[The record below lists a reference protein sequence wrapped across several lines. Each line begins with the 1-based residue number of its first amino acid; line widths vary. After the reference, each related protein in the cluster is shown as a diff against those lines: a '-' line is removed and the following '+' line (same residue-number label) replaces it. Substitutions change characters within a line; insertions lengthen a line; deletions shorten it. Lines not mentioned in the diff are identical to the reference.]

1 MASQSTGVAERTA
14 GTEREA
20 STEPTVVA
28 ESTAGEP
35 VTQPQSTSPDQPLAG
50 QVALV
55 TGASRGIGRGVA
67 LELAR
72 LGADVAITS
81 RDRAS
86 LDPIAYDL
94 DRAGRRSMAV
104 VIDVR
109 DVSGIDAAIEA
120 VETSL
125 GPIEILINNAGVQ
138 RLRSALEVT
147 PDDWD
152 FVLETNLRG
161 AFFVAQ
167 AVARR
172 MVRRGHGRIVNV
184 ASMAAF
190 RAVADRAPYSAS
202 KAGLVM
208 LTRALAVEWGPLGLR
223 VNGVAPTF
231 VETELGAQTL
241 DQPGIRASVTESIPA
256 GRLPTVDDVAAA
268 ISWLVSPG
276 AEIIN
281 GVTIPID
288 GGLGPG

>member
-1 MASQSTGVAERTA
+1 MTNETTA
-14 GTEREA
+14 GTESTGGA
-20 STEPTVVA
+20 GGGPAPNHSTVTEPA
-28 ESTAGEP
+28 N
-35 VTQPQSTSPDQPLAG
+35 QSRPTSADQPLAG
-50 QVALV
+50 QIALV
-55 TGASRGIGRGVA
+55 TGAGRGIGRGVA
-67 LELAR
+67 IELAR

-94 DRAGRRSMAV
+94 NLAGRRSMAV

-109 DVSGIDAAIEA
+109 NVAGIDAAVEA
-120 VETSL
+120 VETGL
-125 GPIEILINNAGVQ
+125 GPIEILVNNAGVQ
-138 RLRSALEVT
+138 RLRAALEVT
-147 PDDWD
+147 VDDWD

-161 AFFVAQ
+161 AFFMAQ

-190 RAVADRAPYSAS
+190 RAVPDRAPYSAS

-231 VETELGAQTL
+231 VETDLGAQTL
-241 DQPGIRASVTESIPA
+241 NRPGVRESLTGSIPA
-256 GRLPTVDDVAAA
+256 GRLPTVEDVAAA

-281 GVTIPID
+281 GVTIPVD